1 MVANERYSVLTISQV
16 GCHDI
21 EKKIFPN
28 LKQVDELDVM
38 IKGDDRCR
46 MAELPFPMPN
56 LLDFLMG
63 KLCYDLKLEILE
75 QMDPKDI
82 IELMKSNKKFRAILI
97 NRPWMIFGE
106 HVHSIIFRS
115 MHIVE
120 IKKHQ
125 GSSIFINLRCQS
137 VLLKRIT
144 SCVQFIRRDIESDVE
159 KETAL
164 EILGNDV
171 RAFCNLQRKGGRAN
185 LLDLT
190 WYTWNM
196 DNENNRYLT
205 NLFES
210 QLDNCKEISMNGRGS
225 QFYFLRQFLL
235 KTNVRMI
242 AFNVSE
248 EQPPNQKSTDLV
260 AGWIASR
267 GIPSRNQYPSILLTF
282 TPNNP
287 LGNFLSATPG
297 LQRIGE
303 LSSIRETLELRNE
316 MCKKYPVPGMF
327 VESHDSYKQKI
338 DNERDCIY
346 IVSTGSFGYTRGHF
360 PLQFFA
366 KYVPAQQQPK
376 RME

>member
-1 MVANERYSVLTISQV
+1 M
-16 GCHDI
+16 G
-21 EKKIFPN
+21 
-28 LKQVDELDVM
+28 
-38 IKGDDRCR
+38 
-46 MAELPFPMPN
+46 ELPFEMPDIRNFPME
-56 LLDFLMG
+56 

-75 QMDPKDI
+75 RMDPKDI

-106 HVHSIIFRS
+106 HVHSIIFRP

-120 IKKHQ
+120 IKKHP
-125 GSSIFINLRCQS
+125 GSSIFIDLRCES

-164 EILGNDV
+164 EILEKLGSVGEIQMMLDNSAM
-171 RAFCNLQRKGGRAN
+171 RQHFAIFKGKVTERIF
-185 LLDLT
+185 LDLT

-196 DNENNRYLT
+196 DNESNRYLT

-210 QLDNCKEISMNGRGS
+210 QLENCKEISMNGHGS

-242 AFNVSE
+242 AFTVAE
-248 EQPPNQKSTDLV
+248 EQSSDQKSADLV

-287 LGNFLSATPG
+287 LGNFLAATPG

-303 LSSIRETLELRNE
+303 LSSISETRELMNE
-316 MCKKYPVPGMF
+316 MCKKYPISDCYYMSVKF
-327 VESHDSYKQKI
+327 LEVYKQKI
-338 DNERDCIY
+338 DDERDCIY
-346 IVSTGSFGYTRGHF
+346 VISTFESRYGSSAR
-360 PLQFFA
+360 LQFFA
-366 KYVPAQQQPK
+366 KYVPAEQEPK